1 MVGLPTR
8 LAGHPAK
15 DLVGDII
22 EQWGCS
28 VAGRCT
34 KFFVDRTLC
43 CHKGAWGACVNQ
55 LGDYPQKWASQKPRS
70 IVPSS
75 GVFVVAC
82 LVDQRRARSGAPAAV
97 RPVAGIQ
104 IKCSLLYIKIG
115 TIPQCRRDVFEVGQ
129 LRGESMAKFYINFR
143 HGDHVAS
150 DDEGIDLSDVEAAK
164 DLAMLS
170 ARELIAEAIRY
181 GGGTILD
188 AVIVAD
194 EGGEDLV
201 TIFTTAILRK
211 YLLGRGNLSLD

>member
-43 CHKGAWGACVNQ
+43 CHKGASRACVNQ
-55 LGDYPQKWASQKPRS
+55 PAHYPQQCASQKPRS

-82 LVDQRRARSGAPAAV
+82 LVDQRRGRARAPTAV
-97 RPVAGIQ
+97 LPPAGVENKNFPFFLKKQ
-104 IKCSLLYIKIG
+104 NNSP
-115 TIPQCRRDVFEVGQ
+115 TMRRLF
-129 LRGESMAKFYINFR
+129 
-143 HGDHVAS
+143 
-150 DDEGIDLSDVEAAK
+150 
-164 DLAMLS
+164 
-170 ARELIAEAIRY
+170 
-181 GGGTILD
+181 
-188 AVIVAD
+188 
-194 EGGEDLV
+194 
-201 TIFTTAILRK
+201 
-211 YLLGRGNLSLD
+211 